1 MEEKIKELE
10 DYAEK
15 FNIPIIQKRSLTYIL
30 KYIQK
35 NNIKNILEIGT
46 AIGYSSIIMALLDR
60 NIKITT
66 IEKDS
71 DMYLEALKNVKNFKL
86 EKQIFI
92 VHSDAL
98 NLELTEKYD
107 MVFIDAAKAQYTN
120 FFEKYKY
127 NLNENGAIIS
137 DNISFHDLVESDKQ
151 IDSKNLSQLVEKMR
165 RYVEFLKENKEFETK
180 FLKLGDGLA
189 ISEKISE

>member
-10 DYAEK
+10 EYAEK
-15 FNIPIIQKRSLTYIL
+15 YNIPIIQKRSLTYIL

-35 NNIKNILEIGT
+35 NNIKTILEIGT

-66 IEKDS
+66 IERDS
-71 DMYLEALKNVKNFKL
+71 EMYLEAVKNVKNFKL

-107 MVFIDAAKAQYTN
+107 MVFIDAAKGQYIN
-120 FFEKYKY
+120 FFEKYQY
-127 NLNENGAIIS
+127 NLNEKGVIIS
-137 DNISFHDLVESDKQ
+137 DNMSFHDLVESTEE
-151 IDSKNLSQLVEKMR
+151 IENKNLRQLVEKIR
-165 RYVEFLKENKEFETK
+165 KYIDFLKNNKDFETK
-180 FLKLGDGLA
+180 FYKLGDGLA
-189 ISEKISE
+189 VSEKISE